1 MLWFAAPPI
10 DRAKPTVP
18 KYSLAYL
25 HHLAV
30 KKRKRDEAL
39 SHAAADGMDVD
50 NVGNDGDSS
59 ESMLNGAGDQ
69 NSKRRPGVAF
79 ENSRVGGMTATERLA
94 EVMRDYPRV

>member
-1 MLWFAAPPI
+1 M
-10 DRAKPTVP
+10 AKPTVP

-39 SHAAADGMDVD
+39 SQSEIAVTDGMDVD
-50 NVGNDGDSS
+50 KVGNDDDSS
-59 ESMLNGAGDQ
+59 ENMPNGAGDE
-69 NSKRRPGVAF
+69 NSKRRPGVAV
-79 ENSRVGGMTATERLA
+79 ENGRVGGMTATERLA

>member
-1 MLWFAAPPI
+1 MEI
-10 DRAKPTVP
+10 AKPTVP
-18 KYSLAYL
+18 KFSLAYL

-69 NSKRRPGVAF
+69 NSKRRAGVAF